1 MRPNPKQ
8 AQANEAQQRHK
19 NHDVCN
25 FRQFIHGAV
34 LSRFATA
41 IIWAECPGW
50 VIAPDRPTGIMSR
63 FAHINHQA
71 G

>member
-19 NHDVCN
+19 NHRIRN
-25 FRQFIHGAV
+25 FRQFIHSAV

-41 IIWAECPGW
+41 IIWAECPAWPITG
-50 VIAPDRPTGIMSR
+50 DRPSGS
-63 FAHINHQA
+63 
-71 G
+71 